1 MGPLSSASA
10 YLSEDAGSWDSLKFC
25 TSAIWLI
32 LERFSMLVFYSN
44 LLIIIILRP
53 WTWSE

>member
-32 LERFSMLVFYSN
+32 AGKIQYVGFL
-44 LLIIIILRP
+44 
-53 WTWSE
+53 